1 MIVDEL
7 TRAELYSRQG
17 TSLRRA
23 FEYLAGE
30 DLLAVEPGR
39 VDIDGDTIYA
49 MLQRYTTRPADG
61 ALYEAHRLYLDVHLV
76 LAGTE
81 TMYWA
86 PTGTLQVAEAYA
98 DESDSEM
105 RRAAADD
112 TARGAVHLT
121 AGTFAVVF
129 PDDAHIPCCA
139 WQSPA
144 EVEKVVVKVR
154 LE

>member
-7 TRAELYSRQG
+7 TRAELYSPEG
-17 TSLRRA
+17 TPLRRA

-30 DLLAVEPGR
+30 GLLAVEPGR

-81 TMYWA
+81 TIYWA